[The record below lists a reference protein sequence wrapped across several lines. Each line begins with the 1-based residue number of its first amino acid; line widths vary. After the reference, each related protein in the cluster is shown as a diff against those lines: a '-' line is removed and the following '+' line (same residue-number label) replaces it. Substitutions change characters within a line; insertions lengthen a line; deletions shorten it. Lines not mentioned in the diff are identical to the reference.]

1 MRNWRK
7 KMNNRQRFN
16 MINDL
21 AVSIMENDDLTFI
34 FKQARNIYDLT
45 VHKEK
50 TKEENKMKTNNMSF
64 VVSDDNAE
72 FVIELNEYTGVIGV
86 MIAEDDYIAH
96 SEVVPLLETN
106 NVYFN
111 DIIEQQGYAIS
122 KFRVFVEQ
130 AKALAFNWL
139 NHDTARL
146 VSHGLTIEFEHY
158 RNNTPDKLTFMVGS
172 NSVTIH
178 QKDVV
183 NTLETLGKFLDRLET
198 ELYIIKGGME

>member
-1 MRNWRK
+1 
-7 KMNNRQRFN
+7 MNNRKRFN